1 MKRSQVH
8 GKMNFHEVSS
18 HTSPAAPGYK
28 IKSTRYEHGR
38 APPVASSGHAPPA
51 PWGSDFPCYAHRG
64 SVLLLSLPNSYLSTY
79 FQFFEFAAPIFS
91 PATGEPPLLHILS
104 LILSGP
110 HLFDLWFCILLAI
123 LLKYVVH
130 RSFNWHYRDD

>member
-1 MKRSQVH
+1 MSTAEPH
-8 GKMNFHEVSS
+8 LWPLLGTPHLLPGGATS
-18 HTSPAAPGYK
+18 HAT
-28 IKSTRYEHGR
+28 
-38 APPVASSGHAPPA
+38 
-51 PWGSDFPCYAHRG
+51 HRG